1 MTGPQKARGFKLWE
15 DVQLPVYFPVKK
27 MEWVPLRNGVRG
39 ERRGPEQASSPS
51 LPGKGERARPG
62 LEELSCSARKLAA
75 CSHEMS
81 AWRPPRT
88 ASAALLEQRSL
99 RPGLGSKES

>member
-15 DVQLPVYFPVKK
+15 DVQLPVYFPVEK

-51 LPGKGERARPG
+51 LPGKGPGPASRSFPAARG
-62 LEELSCSARKLAA
+62 KLAA